1 MYIYNGR
8 RRRRRK
14 QKQKMRYTHTR
25 QKRTRRIRKLRV
37 RMANGGF
44 SVCHIH
50 FFFLSTTKYQ
60 EKKMETS
67 GPHGLKMPTTVSN
80 DDILFSYK
88 RERNKKKHK
97 RNAAAAL
104 RRKYRPLYMLYNDR
118 LSITLIIIII
128 IIIISLAVH
137 FLPH

>member
-1 MYIYNGR
+1 MGGDGGGGN
-8 RRRRRK
+8 K
-14 QKQKMRYTHTR
+14 NKKCDTHTQDR
-25 QKRTRRIRKLRV
+25 
-37 RMANGGF
+37 NEHGEYGNYGF
-44 SVCHIH
+44 EWQTGDFLCVIYI
-50 FFFLSTTKYQ
+50 FFLSTTKYQ